1 MENLKSGWHKKD
13 LSLVLFEFDRS
24 EIYLNII
31 LPKEHKMMH
40 SEKISGKVVFRSRV
54 TNAIF
59 LQKSAFYNDSGLQNF
74 RKLNGH
80 LTPQAQSCK
89 CNLPGIIRPLK
100 GHF

>member
-1 MENLKSGWHKKD
+1 MHLGLVLEVLLVFGSFLFLLRKD

-59 LQKSAFYNDSGLQNF
+59 CDNQ
-74 RKLNGH
+74 
-80 LTPQAQSCK
+80 
-89 CNLPGIIRPLK
+89 
-100 GHF
+100 HFTKMI